1 MPSMRT
7 RTALPLVAMAALV
20 TSLVTPSLGQ
30 AGAPWTITKQSWSN
44 DDEKAFSEWVQK
56 IGESRCNTVNKCL
69 SGPANYLASSEE
81 KKTYSFVGDCG
92 RYPFILRAYFA
103 WKRGLPFSVVNKVAS
118 ADGSDRDIRYSP
130 NGNVPVERRDFLG
143 ASDGEKAVK
152 AAASAVFTAVYC
164 MDPNLDSNGVG
175 KPFPDF
181 YSPKIGRDSIRP
193 GTVMYDPSGH
203 AAIVY
208 KVEDNGQVRM
218 TDAHPDSSVSYITY
232 DKAFQRSR
240 PGQGAGFKNFRPLKA
255 VDGRVVTISNKN
267 LPLFSLEQYYGTNPV
282 AGSWSKGTFE
292 QNGQRLDYYDYVRAS
307 LSVGDLKYNPVDE
320 VKKGVES
327 LCEAINYR
335 AQSVQEAIDHSVHLK
350 EHPSALPKNIY
361 GTDGEWESFST
372 PSRDA
377 RLKVSFLDL
386 RTSIEKYVGLYR
398 AGDSRVV
405 YSGSNLGRDLRE
417 AYDQAASACAV
428 EYRRSDNSVV
438 KLSFNDVVKRMY
450 LLSFDPYHCPELRWG
465 ATHPNELATCRDSQD
480 KRAWFAAE
488 QGLRNQTQRTYD
500 ARMDF
505 SLNQLQQKVPG
516 SGVGQAPDIDLRGYL
531 ETL

>member
-1 MPSMRT
+1 MPAIRS
-7 RTALPLVAMAALV
+7 ALPLVAAAALI
-20 TSLVTPSLGQ
+20 TGIIAPSLSQ
-30 AGAPWTITKQSWSN
+30 AKTPWTITKQSWSS
-44 DDEKAFSEWVQK
+44 DDENAFSEWVQR

-69 SGPANYLASSEE
+69 SGPANYLASNEE
-81 KKTYSFVGDCG
+81 KASYNFVADCG
-92 RYPFILRAYFA
+92 RYPFLLRAYFA
-103 WKRGLPFSVVNKVAS
+103 WKRGLPFSVVSKVAA

-143 ASDGEKAVK
+143 SSDGEKAVK
-152 AAASAVFTAVYC
+152 AAAAAVFTAVYRI
-164 MDPNLDSNGVG
+164 DPNLDSTGAG

-181 YSPKIGRDSIRP
+181 YSPKITREAIRP

-267 LPLFSLEQYYGTNPV
+267 IPLFSLEQYYGTRPV
-282 AGSWSKGTFE
+282 ASSWSKGSFE
-292 QNGQRLDYYDYVRAS
+292 RNGQRLDYYDYVRAS
-307 LSVGDLKYNPVDE
+307 LSVGDFKYNPIDE

-335 AQSVQEAIDHSVHLK
+335 AQSVQEAIDHYIHLK

-386 RTSIEKYVGLYR
+386 RTSIEKYVGLFR
-398 AGDSRVV
+398 AGDSRIE
-405 YSGSNLGRDLRE
+405 YRGANLGRDLRE
-417 AYDQAASACAV
+417 AYDQAAGACAV
-428 EYRRSDNSVV
+428 EYRRSDNSVI
-438 KLSFNDVVKRMY
+438 KLSFNDVVERMY

-465 ATHPNELATCRDSQD
+465 ATHPNELATCRDNQNKHD
-480 KRAWFAAE
+480 WFAAE
-488 QGLRNQTQRTYD
+488 QELRNQTQRTYD

-505 SLNQLQQKVPG
+505 SLGQLQQKVPG
-516 SGVGQAPDIDLRGYL
+516 SGVAQAPDIDLRRYL